1 MALGGENQ
9 PISLFIACSERVSVD
24 TIASVDFIRPSGH
37 VSVLIPAIRVGGS
50 FVLIDVI
57 YGV

>member
-24 TIASVDFIRPSGH
+24 TIASVDFV

-57 YGV
+57 CGV